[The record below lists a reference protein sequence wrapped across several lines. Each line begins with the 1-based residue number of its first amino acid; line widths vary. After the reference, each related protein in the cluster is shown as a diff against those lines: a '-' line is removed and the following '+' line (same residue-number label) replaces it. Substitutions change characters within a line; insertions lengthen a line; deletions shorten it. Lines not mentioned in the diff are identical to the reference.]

1 MDYADP
7 TPLYDAVVA
16 VRDRALQHMQ
26 LDQAAEGQGRA
37 EQEVP
42 GLPLLVPFKTRAEVA
57 TAMFGGEGRHPRG
70 AVKPT
75 GVNDDTLEDADM
87 GGLFGGDDDDE
98 WTDCDGDCGTHDRS
112 SSETEQT
119 GSATETLEAAR
130 IALAALTM
138 VPTSANDVP
147 PGFFE
152 SAAAQPECEKDGRA
166 AASLPDFAVLNLP
179 YDDRYGESVLRRTS
193 RLLLLAT
200 ADPSDGRTNGSGKC
214 FLIRRSN
221 GEPHQCLT
229 LSYTTGGE
237 IDSGLEVSHTRI
249 VLDTTQPEDRRV
261 WIRWQDEVE
270 YEAKSV
276 EAVVEMTAARDG
288 FVSVGAAATK
298 MQSVPS

>member
-1 MDYADP
+1 M
-7 TPLYDAVVA
+7 VA

-26 LDQAAEGQGRA
+26 LDQATDGEERA
-37 EQEVP
+37 AQEVA

-87 GGLFGGDDDDE
+87 GGLFGGDDDGE
-98 WTDCDGDCGTHDRS
+98 WADCDADCVAHDR
-112 SSETEQT
+112 SETEQT
-119 GSATETLEAAR
+119 DSATETLEAAR
-130 IALAALTM
+130 IALAAVM
-138 VPTSANDVP
+138 MAPTSVNDVP

-152 SAAAQPECEKDGRA
+152 SAAARPECEKDGRA
-166 AASLPDFAVLNLP
+166 AASLPDFAFLNLP
-179 YDDRYGESVLRRTS
+179 YDDRYGESLLRRTS
-193 RLLLLAT
+193 RVLLLAT
-200 ADPSDGRTNGSGKC
+200 ADTSDVCTNGSGKC

-237 IDSGLEVSHTRI
+237 TDSGLEVSHTRI

-261 WIRWQDEVE
+261 WMRWQDEVE

-298 MQSVPS
+298 MKSMSS